1 MPRSRT
7 VIDRTGRRDL
17 AERGTAQTMFGYV
30 TCHRQ
35 ELKVYDEPIDDTQ
48 NRDGTK
54 NVVNLYPLEVRI

>member
-1 MPRSRT
+1 
-7 VIDRTGRRDL
+7 
-17 AERGTAQTMFGYV
+17 MFGYV